1 MLPPVIMAGGEGRFG
16 MWDFSIGGTLAVV
29 LKTWP
34 FVLFRMIVYFGITL
48 AYIVATGGAAG
59 VGYGLGHIVDN
70 EDGPL
75 SFALYGGIFGFGLT
89 SVVVYWIREYILYVV
104 KAGHIAVMVHLI
116 EGREV
121 PGGQNQIAYAQQVV
135 KERFAEANILFVLDQ
150 LIKGAIRAITGL
162 LIGIAAFI
170 PIPGLDGLVRFVNS
184 VIRMSITYVDEIIL
198 GYNIRNQS
206 KSPWETARQ
215 GVVLYAQN
223 GKTMI
228 KNAIWLSVFMW
239 IVALMVFLTTLA
251 PAAAVLYYMP
261 GQMAGWGFVLAIV
274 FTWAFS
280 SAFIEP
286 FCIAALMSVYF
297 KVIEGQTPNPDWDRR
312 LAEASGK
319 FRELKD
325 KAIASVGGSQ
335 WGKPAAGA

>member
-1 MLPPVIMAGGEGRFG
+1 
-16 MWDFSIGGTLAVV
+16 MWDFKVGRTLGIMAQ
-29 LKTWP
+29 TWP
-34 FVLFRMIVYFGITL
+34 FIALRLVVYFGITL
-48 AYIVATGGAAG
+48 AYVLATGAGAG
-59 VGYGLGHIVDN
+59 VGYGVGHIFA
-70 EDGPL
+70 DGGPEGTA
-75 SFALYGGIFGFGLT
+75 FYGGIAGFAIV
-89 SVVVYWIREYILYVV
+89 SVVVYWMREYILYVV

-116 EGREV
+116 DGREV
-121 PGGQNQIAYAQQVV
+121 PGGQGQIAYAKQVV
-135 KERFAEANILFVLDQ
+135 TERFVEANVLFVLDQ
-150 LIKGAIRAITGL
+150 LVKGAIRAITGL
-162 LIGIAAFI
+162 IGGIASFL
-170 PIPGLDGLVRFVNS
+170 PIPGLQGLASFINT
-184 VIRMSITYVDEIIL
+184 VIRMSLTYVDEIIL

-239 IVALMVFLTTLA
+239 IVALVVFLTTLA

-261 GQMAGWGFVLAIV
+261 GQLAGWGFVLAIV

-297 KVIEGQTPNPDWDRR
+297 KVIEGQVPNPDWDRR

-325 KAIASVGGSQ
+325 KAIGSVGGTR
-335 WGKPAAGA
+335 WGKPASGA